1 MREASEPMKKIQAIL
16 KDERGVAV
24 VVAMVALL
32 ALTALVVAFLA
43 VSAFEPQISG
53 NLAAGAQARY
63 LAEAG
68 IEAAFDGL
76 ASTVDWN
83 TALVGATCATGVAA
97 PTTTANSVL
106 PGLTAASGTF
116 TVTVRN
122 DCFVGSASVSAD
134 NVLTGVALEGSAT
147 NDTNNRVVVTS
158 TGRVTD
164 PTNATVAT
172 RIVKTV
178 IKKTI
183 LPPINGALTF
193 PGLQADVDFSGSS
206 FTIRG
211 IDTNMDGSNG
221 PGSPVYG
228 IAVGV
233 AANEPGVDTELAN
246 NQQNSVTGKSQ
257 TNPATTTS
265 GDGTVAFDT
274 ALTSAA
280 VTDFVNSIKA
290 NADISINSPASNPF
304 SIQNVG
310 SSCATNVNSSTCW
323 GTTSHPKIVYVRG
336 DGTGQYN
343 ALDISGNSSG
353 TGILIVENANLDITG
368 NFNWNG
374 PVIVTGNNV
383 KIRYH
388 GGGNQSIYGTV
399 VVNELNNDGSTNLE
413 ADISGNASIFYS
425 SQANNLVMNGLGGRK
440 LMSVYSWQEQ

>member
-1 MREASEPMKKIQAIL
+1 MREASEPMKKFQAIL

-43 VSAFEPQISG
+43 VSAFEPQISA
-53 NLAAGAQARY
+53 NLTAGAQARY

-76 ASTVDWN
+76 AATPDWN

-97 PTTTANSVL
+97 PTTAVNSTL

-122 DCFVGSASVSAD
+122 DCFAGSASVSAD
-134 NVLTGVALEGSAT
+134 SVLTGVALEASAT
-147 NDTNNRVVVTS
+147 ADTNNRVMVTS
-158 TGRVTD
+158 TGRIAD
-164 PTNATVAT
+164 ASGTVAT
-172 RIVKTV
+172 RVVKTV
-178 IKKTI
+178 IKKVI

-193 PGLQADVDFSGSS
+193 PGVQADVDFSGSS
-206 FTIRG
+206 FVIRG
-211 IDTNMDGSNG
+211 IDTNMDGSDG

-233 AANEPGVDTELAN
+233 AANEAGVDSELAN

-257 TNPATTTS
+257 TNPSTTTS
-265 GDGTVAFDT
+265 GVGTVAFDT
-274 ALTSAA
+274 GLTSAA
-280 VTDFVNSIKA
+280 VTDFVNAIKA

-304 SIQNVG
+304 SINNVG

-323 GTTSHPKIVYVRG
+323 GTPSHPKIVYVKG

-343 ALDISGNSSG
+343 ALDVSGNSSG

-368 NFNWNG
+368 TFNWNG
-374 PVIVTGNNV
+374 PVIVTGTNV

-388 GGGNQSIYGTV
+388 GGGNQSIFGTV
-399 VVNELNNDGSTNLE
+399 VVNELNNDGAANLE

-425 SQANNLVMNGLGGRK
+425 SQANNLVMNGLGGRR
-440 LMSVYSWQEQ
+440 LMSIYSWQEQ

>member
-1 MREASEPMKKIQAIL
+1 MNRMRAIL
-16 KDERGVAV
+16 KDEQGVAV

-43 VSAFEPQISG
+43 VSAFEPQIAA
-53 NLAAGAQARY
+53 NMAAGAQARY

-76 ASTVDWN
+76 ANTPDWD
-83 TALVGATCATGVAA
+83 TALVGATCAAGVSA
-97 PTTTANSVL
+97 PGTAANSVL
-106 PGLTAASGTF
+106 PGLTAASGTY

-122 DCFVGSASVSAD
+122 DCFAGSASVSAD
-134 NVLTGVALEGSAT
+134 NVLTGVALEASAT
-147 NDTNNRVVVTS
+147 DDVNARLIVTS
-158 TGRVTD
+158 IGTVS
-164 PTNATVAT
+164 NANGTVAT
-172 RIVKTV
+172 RTVKTV
-178 IKKTI
+178 IRKI
-183 LPPINGALTF
+183 VLPTINGALTF

-211 IDTNMDGSNG
+211 QDTNLDGTDG
-221 PGSPVYG
+221 PASPVYG

-233 AANEPGVDTELAN
+233 AANEAQVDQELAN

-257 TNPATTTS
+257 SNPATTTS

-274 ALTSAA
+274 ALTSSA
-280 VTDFVNSIKA
+280 VTDFVNAIKA
-290 NADISINSPASNPF
+290 NADISINAPASNPF
-304 SIQNVG
+304 NITNVG
-310 SSCATNVNSSTCW
+310 STCATNINSSTCW
-323 GTTSHPKIVYVRG
+323 GTNAHPKIVYVKG

-343 ALDISGNSSG
+343 ALDISGSSNG

-374 PVIVTGNNV
+374 PVIVTGTNV

-388 GGGNQSIYGTV
+388 GGGNQEIHGTV

-413 ADISGNASIFYS
+413 ADISGNAKILYS
-425 SQANNLVMNGLGGRK
+425 TQAINLVMNGLGGRRM
-440 LMSVYSWQEQ
+440 MSVYSWQEQ

>member
-1 MREASEPMKKIQAIL
+1 MKRFQAIL

-43 VSAFEPQISG
+43 VSAFEPQISA

-63 LAEAG
+63 MAEAG

-76 ASTVDWN
+76 ANTADWD
-83 TALVGATCATGVAA
+83 TALVGATCAAGVAA
-97 PTTTANSVL
+97 PATALNSAL
-106 PGLTAASGTF
+106 PGLTAASGTYS
-116 TVTVRN
+116 VTVRN
-122 DCFVGSASVSAD
+122 DCFAGSASVSAD
-134 NVLTGVALEGSAT
+134 NVLTGVALEASAT
-147 NDTNNRVVVTS
+147 DDINTRVIVTS

-164 PTNATVAT
+164 ANGTVAT
-172 RIVKTV
+172 RTVKTV
-178 IKKTI
+178 IRKVV

-211 IDTNMDGSNG
+211 IDTNMDGSDG
-221 PGSPVYG
+221 PASPVFG

-233 AANEPGVDTELAN
+233 AANEPGVDSELAN

-257 TNPATTTS
+257 SNPSTTTS

-274 ALTSAA
+274 SLTSTS
-280 VTDFVNSIKA
+280 VTDFVNAIKA

-304 SIQNVG
+304 SINNMG

-323 GTTSHPKIVYVRG
+323 GTTSHPKIVYVKG

-343 ALDISGNSSG
+343 ALDVSGNSSG

-368 NFNWNG
+368 TFNWNG

-388 GGGNQSIYGTV
+388 GGGNQSIFGTV
-399 VVNELNNDGSTNLE
+399 IVNELNNDGSANLE

-425 SQANNLVMNGLGGRK
+425 TQANDLVMNGLGGRRM
-440 LMSVYSWQEQ
+440 MSVYSWQEQ